1 MRSSRSWEF
10 LFISEGYN
18 DGVFVCLFV
27 CSFLCARAALSVLWV
42 VIRGGSQLRF
52 VFFAYRSFI
61 IFGSARFGLHTTV
74 LVKGLSCFYY
84 DGKLCKFSFLFFFL
98 SSILFDY
105 SNLFFDICISFF
117 LRPIKMAKKNSHQW
131 AWRRLVGWMLSLA
144 EGWLTELRWAWP
156 SKLGKGSPGC
166 PTTETG

>member
-1 MRSSRSWEF
+1 M
-10 LFISEGYN
+10 
-18 DGVFVCLFV
+18 FV
-27 CSFLCARAALSVLWV
+27 CSFLCAQAALSVLWV
-42 VIRGGSQLRF
+42 VIKRDPNY

-74 LVKGLSCFYY
+74 LVKGLSCFIMMESCAN
-84 DGKLCKFSFLFFFL
+84 LVFSFRRYCLIIQICFL
-98 SSILFDY
+98 IYVFV
-105 SNLFFDICISFF
+105 F

-156 SKLGKGSPGC
+156 SKLGKVHPGVQVQKQDRYS
-166 PTTETG
+166 ERGVAG

>member
-1 MRSSRSWEF
+1 MMESCANLVF
-10 LFISEGYN
+10 L
-18 DGVFVCLFV
+18 
-27 CSFLCARAALSVLWV
+27 
-42 VIRGGSQLRF
+42 
-52 VFFAYRSFI
+52 
-61 IFGSARFGLHTTV
+61 
-74 LVKGLSCFYY
+74 
-84 DGKLCKFSFLFFFL
+84 FFL

-156 SKLGKGSPGC
+156 SKLGKGRPGVQLQKQDRYLR
-166 PTTETG
+166 EEIAG